1 MKHGALRTA
10 LADTARAMSETGL
23 TRGTSGNLSA
33 RVPEGLLITP
43 SAMPY
48 DEIGPDSIVLVDP
61 AGQVL
66 DPTGPRPSTEWRLH
80 CAILAARSEV
90 DAVLHAHPIFCTTLA
105 CLRLEIPAFH
115 YMVAVAGGDSIR
127 CASYATFGTAALAD
141 HALAALDGRRA
152 CLMANH
158 GMVAVGA
165 SPATALALAME
176 VETLAEQYWRALQV
190 GPPALLSADE
200 MAEALAAFGDYRRH
214 ATGSDRIR

>member
-10 LADTARAMSETGL
+10 LADTARAMSERGL

-43 SAMPY
+43 SAVPY
-48 DEIGPDSIVLVDP
+48 DEIGPDAIVLVDP

-66 DPTGPRPSTEWRLH
+66 DPTGLRPSTEWRLH
-80 CAILAARSEV
+80 SAILAARAEV
-90 DAVLHAHPIFCTTLA
+90 DAVLHAHPVFCTTLA

-158 GMVAVGA
+158 GMVAVGV

-200 MAEALAAFGDYRRH
+200 MAEALAAFDDYRRH
-214 ATGSDRIR
+214 